1 MITNTKVEV
10 LVSGAGPAGLFF
22 AFQMASRGHS
32 VCIVDPKPGPTDQ
45 SRAVLITARTLEILQ
60 NKGLAADIL
69 YDAFAASGIRLYSK
83 GKIVSDIYLLF
94 FLLKKITR
102 SYQNDE

>member
-1 MITNTKVEV
+1 MSTHTKVEV

-32 VCIVDPKPGPTDQ
+32 VCIVDPKPGPTEQ
-45 SRAVLITARTLEILQ
+45 SRAILITSRTMEILQ

-69 YDAFAASGIRLYSK
+69 YNSFAGSGMRLYKNGSV
-83 GKIVSDIYLLF
+83 VS
-94 FLLKKITR
+94 
-102 SYQNDE
+102 SYRYY